1 MGGFPLKQMNVQR
14 FNLIQSSP
22 LLAFD
27 HVLKEAFNPIH
38 HLCPYIWKANKF
50 EKIFPDCENISDWKV
65 FFLLFWSIFLRFVI
79 IIIIVNLKL
88 FELNLF
94 NCSVPASDQ
103 VTTKFLPT
111 RQFHRDQTL
120 GMDDERDFNHV
131 LSAPVKS
138 EQYDKQVFE
147 TTPFPSFWG
156 VFPQRGCF
164 FLTGPPLKI

>member
-1 MGGFPLKQMNVQR
+1 MGGFHLKQMNVQR

-50 EKIFPDCENISDWKV
+50 EKIFPDCEKVCLSKLSSKPIHPLFSHNISDWKV
-65 FFLLFWSIFLRFVI
+65 IFLLFWSIFLRFVI
-79 IIIIVNLKL
+79 IIIIVGLKL
-88 FELNLF
+88 VELNLF

-103 VTTKFLPT
+103 VTTKFLLT

-120 GMDDERDFNHV
+120 GMDDERDSDLNQV

-138 EQYDKQVFE
+138 EQYDKQVFLDN
-147 TTPFPSFWG
+147 PIP
-156 VFPQRGCF
+156 
-164 FLTGPPLKI
+164 